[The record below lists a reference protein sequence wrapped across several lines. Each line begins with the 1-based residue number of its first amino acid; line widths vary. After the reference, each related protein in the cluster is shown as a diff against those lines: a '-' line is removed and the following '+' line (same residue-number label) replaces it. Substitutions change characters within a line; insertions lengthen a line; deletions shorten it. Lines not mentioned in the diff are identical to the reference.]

1 MQDFS
6 GLMRVTVP
14 RRASLWAVV
23 VSCALMLGSC
33 GGGAP
38 DVSEPGPGNGFDRD
52 VTGAEKQATED
63 QDPSVVDGDQGDK
76 QPEVTNGPGGSG
88 DDQPAPG
95 DPASPAEAP
104 GTDAERAQTESAEAR
119 ASATATSQSVS
130 TKADRI
136 KMSEFLVGPAKK
148 ARDDRDF
155 KAAVALY
162 QALVV
167 ARGPGSKAARELA
180 EAWALAGEHAEA
192 VAVLDDIIASTDDP
206 EMLNWARQQ
215 RPRWADL
222 DNPFK
227 KDYEP
232 ARVTR
237 MATQAFE
244 AGRKEFKRKN
254 FADALVYFEM
264 GYALDPDLPGFLREI
279 GSVYDKLG
287 APDKKRE
294 FYFAYLRRR
303 PFGKNADEIRK
314 ALAKE
319 KANLGTLTIK
329 SALPCQEFWMEG
341 MLGDRSKKGTT
352 KPLEKLLLPPGTYQI
367 FCTNFDYTFG
377 YFDFPSVTAGEHTD
391 FELTWAVIINQLDD
405 PRGRIRIEDALNPGV
420 MLDLGL
426 HARELGVVVPRDG
439 RALKLELRAIDNS
452 RPVEE
457 RYLRLQPGSKEVIK
471 WGP

>member
-6 GLMRVTVP
+6 GLMRVSVP
-14 RRASLWAVV
+14 RRASLWAMVA
-23 VSCALMLGSC
+23 SCALLVGGC
-33 GGGAP
+33 GGGTR
-38 DVSEPGPGNGFDRD
+38 DVSEPDPGNGADRGT
-52 VTGAEKQATED
+52 TGAENPATGD
-63 QDPSVVDGDQGDK
+63 QGSSVVDGDPGDK
-76 QPEVTNGPGGSG
+76 QPEVTNGPGGE
-88 DDQPAPG
+88 QPATG
-95 DPASPAEAP
+95 DPATPSEAP
-104 GTDAERAQTESAEAR
+104 STDAERAQTESAEAR
-119 ASATATSQSVS
+119 ASATATSRSVA

-136 KMSEFLVGPAKK
+136 KMSEFLVAPARK
-148 ARDDRDF
+148 AKADPEQRG
-155 KAAVALY
+155 AAVAMY

-167 ARGPGSKAARELA
+167 ARGPGSPAARELA

-206 EMLNWARQQ
+206 EMLNWARKQ
-215 RPRWADL
+215 RPTWAEL

-237 MATQAFE
+237 LATQAFE

-254 FADALVYFEM
+254 YADALVYFEM

-319 KANLGTLTIK
+319 KANLGTLSIK

-377 YFDFPSVTAGEHTD
+377 YFDFPSVKAGEHTE
-391 FELTWAVIINQLDD
+391 FELTWAVIINQLDE

-471 WGP
+471 WSP

>member
-6 GLMRVTVP
+6 GSMRVPVP
-14 RRASLWAVV
+14 RRAGVWAMVA
-23 VSCALMLGSC
+23 SCALLVGGC
-33 GGGAP
+33 GGGAR
-38 DVSEPGPGNGFDRD
+38 DVGGTGPGNG
-52 VTGAEKQATED
+52 TGGAENPATGTEGS
-63 QDPSVVDGDQGDK
+63 SVVDGAGGDK
-76 QPEVTNGPGGSG
+76 QPEVTNGPDGTG
-88 DDQPAPG
+88 G
-95 DPASPAEAP
+95 DPETTATEATP
-104 GTDAERAQTESAEAR
+104 GTDAERAQSEGAEAR
-119 ASATATSQSVS
+119 ASATATSQSVV

-136 KMSEFLVGPAKK
+136 KMSEFLVEPAGK
-148 ARDDRDF
+148 AKADPEERR
-155 KAAVALY
+155 AAVAMY

-167 ARGPGSKAARELA
+167 ARGPGSPAARELA
-180 EAWALAGEHAEA
+180 EVWALAGEHAEA
-192 VAVLDDIIASTDDP
+192 VAVLDDIIASTEDP
-206 EMLNWARQQ
+206 EMLNWAREQ
-215 RPRWADL
+215 RPRWAEL

-237 MATQAFE
+237 LATRAFE
-244 AGRKEFKRKN
+244 SGRKEYKKKN
-254 FADALVYFEM
+254 YADALVYFEM

-303 PFGKNADEIRK
+303 PFGKNADEIRN
-314 ALAKE
+314 ALAKD
-319 KANLGTLTIK
+319 AARLGTLTIK

-377 YFDFPSVTAGEHTD
+377 YFDFPSVKAGEHTE
-391 FELTWAVIINQLDD
+391 FALTWAVLINQLDD

-439 RALKLELRAIDNS
+439 RALKVELRAIDNS

-471 WGP
+471 WSP